1 MELLNLQDIRV
12 DDWFCH
18 LHGLGVLK
26 IITVQIYCK
35 CADRDNNFQEVN
47 HKDLMPVPLSERV
60 LELCG
65 FDSNGILQLNENDVI
80 SYHPMQKTVGV
91 VGFGYNA
98 CRLIPWKVE
107 FLHQLQHIYR
117 DLTGEELNPD
127 MPALSREIEER
138 MIKEELYG

>member
-1 MELLNLQDIRV
+1 MQ
-12 DDWFCH
+12 
-18 LHGLGVLK
+18 
-26 IITVQIYCK
+26 TYCK
-35 CADRDNNFQEVN
+35 CADRDNNIEEVN
-47 HKDLMPVPLSERV
+47 HEELMPVPLSERV

-65 FDSNGILQLNENDVI
+65 FDGNGILQLNENDVI
-80 SYHPMQKTVGV
+80 SYNPMQKTVGV

-98 CRLIPWKVE
+98 YRPIPWKVE

-138 MIKEELYG
+138 IINEEL

>member
-1 MELLNLQDIRV
+1 MELLKLQNIRV

-26 IITVQIYCK
+26 IITVQTYCK
-35 CADRDNNFQEVN
+35 CVDRDNNFEEVN
-47 HKDLMPVPLSERV
+47 HDELMPVPLSERV

-65 FDSNGILQLNENDVI
+65 FKDGLFKFNGDNLI
-80 SYHPMQKTVGV
+80 SYNPLEKQVGV
-91 VGFGYNA
+91 TGFGSPSY
-98 CRLIPWKVE
+98 RPIPWKVE

-138 MIKEELYG
+138 IINEEL